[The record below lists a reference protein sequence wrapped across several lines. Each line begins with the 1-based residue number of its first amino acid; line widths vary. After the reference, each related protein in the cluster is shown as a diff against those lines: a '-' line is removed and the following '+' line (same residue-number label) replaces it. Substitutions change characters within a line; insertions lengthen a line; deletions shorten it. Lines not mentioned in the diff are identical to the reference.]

1 MAPPEKTSR
10 GLIVFL
16 RNPVPGQVKTRLA
29 AGIGPVAALHIYQKL
44 VDHTLQA
51 AADSGAQMY
60 LFYDQRLP
68 ETSRRIPDAQ
78 YHLQEGMDL
87 GARMYNAFN
96 VALND
101 GCDQLVIIGSDCPGL
116 TVDLIQ
122 RAFVCLRE
130 YDSVLGPA
138 ADGGYYLL
146 GVTSP
151 HPSLF
156 TGKNWSTETVLEDTL
171 VAIRSLNWSVTTLPT
186 LTDIDTVDDLRQIRP
201 DWLIETGGA

>member
-101 GCDQLVIIGSDCPGL
+101 GCDQLVIIGSDCP
-116 TVDLIQ
+116 
-122 RAFVCLRE
+122 E
-130 YDSVLGPA
+130 
-138 ADGGYYLL
+138 
-146 GVTSP
+146 
-151 HPSLF
+151 
-156 TGKNWSTETVLEDTL
+156 
-171 VAIRSLNWSVTTLPT
+171 
-186 LTDIDTVDDLRQIRP
+186 
-201 DWLIETGGA
+201 